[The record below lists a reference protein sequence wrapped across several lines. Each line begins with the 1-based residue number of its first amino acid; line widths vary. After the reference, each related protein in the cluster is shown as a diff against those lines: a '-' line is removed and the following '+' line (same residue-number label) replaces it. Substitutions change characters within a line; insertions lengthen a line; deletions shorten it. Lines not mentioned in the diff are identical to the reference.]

1 MERKPFSL
9 DRMQEIQTELQAKYL
24 ERWGGLSPEK
34 GVNQLLWMM
43 IEAGEMA
50 DVMKKEG
57 VEAIVED
64 PAIRAHFVEEVCD
77 VLMYLNDVLLCFGIT
92 PEEVEAAYEAKHAR
106 NMKRWE

>member
-9 DRMQEIQTELQAKYL
+9 DRMQEIQKELQAKYL

-34 GVNQLLWMM
+34 GVHQLLWMM

-57 VEAIVED
+57 VDAVVEN
-64 PAIRAHFVEEVCD
+64 AEIRAHFVEEVCD
-77 VLMYLNDVLLCFGIT
+77 VLIYLNDVLLCFGIT
-92 PEEVEAAYEAKHAR
+92 PEEVENAYEAKHAR
-106 NMKRWE
+106 NMKRW

>member
-9 DRMQEIQTELQAKYL
+9 DRMQEIQKELQAKYL
-24 ERWGGLSPEK
+24 ERWGGLSAEK
-34 GVNQLLWMM
+34 GVHQLLWMM

-57 VEAIVED
+57 VDAIVEN
-64 PAIRAHFVEEVCD
+64 AEIRAHFVEEVCD

-92 PEEVEAAYEAKHAR
+92 PEEVENAYEAKHAR
-106 NMKRWE
+106 NMKRW